1 MIYIWIM
8 TFPISKHHIVEGSLH
23 LLFWLFIFSAVNV
36 NWQQN
41 WFDPSLRPNMPAPLS
56 VILFPMMFYAHAY
69 WAMPRF
75 FDDTRKW
82 ILYGVSLLLIFAA
95 PEMVR
100 SIIYSISFE
109 QPLTEQ
115 IIGSDSLIFG
125 QPSVAWLAFMFSFLY
140 RLVVDRVFS
149 GTPIKSA
156 FKTSGSSNAARSSLS
171 NGESK
176 QIVEALSRTMSDG
189 QLFLQ
194 QDLNLRS
201 LSKELNIS
209 DKKLSTLLNQHLKT
223 SFTDYVNGF
232 RVQHFVDSA
241 EAGKLQQLS
250 ITGLANKSG
259 FSSKTTFYRAF
270 KKIKG
275 CTPTDYLNSKE

>member
-1 MIYIWIM
+1 M

-41 WFDPSLRPNMPAPLS
+41 WFDPSLRPITPAPLS
-56 VILFPMMFYAHAY
+56 VILFPLMFYAHAY

-82 ILYGVSLLLIFAA
+82 VLYGISLLLIFVA

-100 SIIYSISFE
+100 ALTYSYSFD
-109 QPLTEQ
+109 QSFSSQ
-115 IIGSDSLIFG
+115 ITGKDSLIFG
-125 QPSVAWLAFMFSFLY
+125 RPSMAWIAFMFSFLY

-149 GTPIKSA
+149 GTSNVSDY
-156 FKTSGSSNAARSSLS
+156 KTPGSSSGHRSPLPI
-171 NGESK
+171 GES
-176 QIVEALSRTMSDG
+176 QEIVKALNRTMNDR

-201 LSKELNIS
+201 LSEELNIS
-209 DKKLSTLLNQHLKT
+209 DKKLSSLLNQQLET
-223 SFTDYVNGF
+223 SFTDFVNGF

-241 EAGKLQQLS
+241 RAGKLQQLS

-275 CTPTDYLNSKE
+275 CTPTDYLNT